1 MAPLHY
7 KCTTPHYIQQLCVR
21 WPLQP
26 LQPFRKNNSNH
37 LSVHQCIRSA
47 SRDSQQPT
55 SPIVFLFKTSAT
67 TLCGTTCIQNY
78 TRQSINQ
85 YIYIYTPLTSST
97 ISGIASNILGML
109 EHTGVSLEHTRI
121 TPRTYQEATND
132 YTRIDLKAIYQA
144 TGPRHVKTSLDWLQ
158 MPRQIKQW
166 TIFLEMGM
174 RSRAWV
180 GISSETLRELQQETR

>member
-26 LQPFRKNNSNH
+26 LQPFRKTQLQPPFGPSVYSLCQPWFTTTN
-37 LSVHQCIRSA
+37 LSYSF
-47 SRDSQQPT
+47 P
-55 SPIVFLFKTSAT
+55 
-67 TLCGTTCIQNY
+67 IQNFRHHLVRYYLY
-78 TRQSINQ
+78 TKLYQAINQ
-85 YIYIYTPLTSST
+85 SIYIYTPLTSST

-158 MPRQIKQW
+158 KPRQIKQW